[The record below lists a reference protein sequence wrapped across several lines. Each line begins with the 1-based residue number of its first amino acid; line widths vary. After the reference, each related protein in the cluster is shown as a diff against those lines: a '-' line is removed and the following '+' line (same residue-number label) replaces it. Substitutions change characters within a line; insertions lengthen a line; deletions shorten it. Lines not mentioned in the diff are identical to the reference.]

1 MIFHTIHF
9 LLNNTC
15 SAVAVVPKRSR
26 KGSKVSADLGDVSA
40 YTPLQSND
48 QNVTGQQTDNSTA
61 QKHRGSERRNLASAF
76 DSVTMATDTI
86 CDSDD
91 SEVSTK
97 LIIDES
103 GKKKTSKRKLK
114 KTQSKEIQNEETAD
128 INDSFCRNTKPTP
141 QFDEVTQLRSHK
153 RKSVSPQKHVSL
165 ASPVST
171 HIDMPMSLTSPP
183 RNSGNM
189 PGKNGYRSAVHGRN
203 PQGNVAAGPS
213 GSQRRKLLSPSK
225 KYIDMPVFPFSD
237 GSKDIVQ
244 NIVESENLV
253 TPSNG
258 DGISNLPTA
267 NLVDQVQLSDVE
279 NVIHIYPQ
287 NGFADLG
294 LKNPQVPQPVFT
306 INASPTKYMVGATEG
321 GAMLSTLKAA
331 ALSSGILS
339 NEEDIESTAR
349 ELGISV
355 QL

>member
-1 MIFHTIHF
+1 MFSPFHIPR
-9 LLNNTC
+9 
-15 SAVAVVPKRSR
+15 SAAAVVPKRSR
-26 KGSKVSADLGDVSA
+26 KGSKVSAGLGDVSA

-48 QNVTGQQTDNSTA
+48 QNVTSQQTDSSTV
-61 QKHRGSERRNLASAF
+61 QKRRGSERRNLASAF

-97 LIIDES
+97 LIIDDEC

-114 KTQSKEIQNEETAD
+114 KTQSKPLQNEETAD
-128 INDSFCRNTKPTP
+128 INDSFCTNTKPTP

-153 RKSVSPQKHVSL
+153 RKSVSPQKHVSV
-165 ASPVST
+165 ASPGAT

-183 RNSGNM
+183 RNSGNT
-189 PGKNGYRSAVHGRN
+189 PGKNGYRSAVHGGN

-237 GSKDIVQ
+237 GSENIVQ
-244 NIVESENLV
+244 NVVESEALV
-253 TPSNG
+253 TQSNG
-258 DGISNLPTA
+258 DGITNLPTA
-267 NLVDQVQLSDVE
+267 NLVEGVQQSDME

-287 NGFADLG
+287 NGFAELG
-294 LKNPQVPQPVFT
+294 LENPQVPQPVFT

-321 GAMLSTLKAA
+321 GATLSTLKAA

-339 NEEDIESTAR
+339 DEVDIESTAR